1 MTCRSCGSTHSTE
14 ILDLGLQPL
23 ANNLLRQEDLSKT
36 EPKFPLRLAV
46 CQSCWLLQI
55 IELVPPVQLF
65 SDYLYF
71 SSFSDLMLRHAKE
84 AAERY
89 IREFSLNQQ
98 SLVVE
103 IASNDGYCLQYFQR
117 AQIPCLGIEPAQNIA
132 KVAREKGIE
141 TLVEFFGAA
150 LALTLSR
157 SDAPRRTPHATR
169 DTPHA
174 TRSIP
179 PVAPSGRTADLIL
192 GNNVFAHAPDTNDF
206 VAGLCLLLKPQG
218 RIVLEFPYAADFI
231 EKGEFDT
238 IYHEHVFYFSLTAL
252 EPLFARHGLEIF
264 QVERLPIHGGSLR
277 LFAGHVG
284 AHPRHPSV
292 DQLRAEEQ
300 GKGMRSLAYY
310 QGFAQRVL
318 KLKGALFTL
327 LHDLKRQGK
336 SIAAYGASAKGS
348 TLLNFFGLGHETLD
362 FVADRS
368 TYKQG
373 RLTPGTHL
381 PIVPPEKLLE
391 IMPDYTLLLTWN
403 FADEI
408 LEQQKAYRAKG
419 GKFII
424 PIPALTV
431 V

>member
-1 MTCRSCGSTHSTE
+1 MTCRSCGSSHSAE

-23 ANNLLRQEDLSKT
+23 ANNLLRREHLSKP

-65 SDYLYF
+65 SEYLYF
-71 SSFSDLMLRHAKE
+71 SSFSDLMLRHAQQ

-103 IASNDGYCLQYFQR
+103 IASNDGYCLQNFQR

-150 LALTLSR
+150 LAQRLASR
-157 SDAPRRTPHATR
+157 
-169 DTPHA
+169 
-174 TRSIP
+174 
-179 PVAPSGRTADLIL
+179 PVVPSSRQADLIL

-206 VAGLCLLLKPQG
+206 VAGLRLLLKPQG
-218 RIVLEFPYAADFI
+218 RVILEFPYAADFI

-252 EPLFARHGLEIF
+252 ELLFARHGLEIF
-264 QVERLPIHGGSLR
+264 QVERLLIHGGSLR

-284 AHPRHPSV
+284 AHPRHASV

-318 KLKGALFTL
+318 QLKSALLTL
-327 LHDLKRQGK
+327 LQDLKRQGK

-348 TLLNFFGLGHETLD
+348 TLLNFFGLGQETLD

-381 PIVPPEKLLE
+381 PIVPPERLLE
-391 IMPDYTLLLTWN
+391 KMPEYTLLLTWN

-419 GKFII
+419 GKFIV